1 MKSLFWPAGKSVTAL
16 FVAGTLTALGL
27 AAAAADGSLSAG
39 PGASP
44 AQAPNPDNPAAV
56 VPALSYRSSIRAPA
70 TLETPGST
78 PWRQANAEVAQFPRG
93 HMDILKWEAA
103 NPEPPPSAISDGSN
117 PATGGRP

>member
-16 FVAGTLTALGL
+16 FVAGTLTASGL
-27 AAAAADGSLSAG
+27 AG

-117 PATGGRP
+117 PAKGGRP